1 MRLSS
6 HYVPLLL
13 LAALIASPSAAQT
26 VTGTIRGVVTD
37 PSGAVIPRAS
47 IITTNHATGFVRS
60 GETDAEGNY
69 LLTFL
74 TLGAYR
80 VEVRSPGFERI
91 LREGIE
97 VRADE
102 RLRLDFTL
110 SVGEATQTVEVKAG
124 TPLVQ
129 TSDATVGDVIDS
141 QRIVDL
147 PLNKRNFVDLVQ
159 LTAGVT
165 PGRAAD
171 YGGETAIDNF
181 RGRFVFSANGQRT
194 TTNNFILDGVDNNA
208 NLFNAGG
215 VVIAPVIDSIQE
227 FKVSTANF
235 SPELGRAAGAV
246 VSVQTKAGTNGL
258 HGSLFEFLRN
268 SELDANTFFN
278 NRAGQPKPPFRQN
291 QFGFTARCLGVWSS
305 SSAGGLRVPPRP

>member
-1 MRLSS
+1 MRALLRWL
-6 HYVPLLL
+6 PLLL
-13 LAALIASPSAAQT
+13 VALPAAPQT
-26 VTGTIRGVVTD
+26 VTGTILGVVTD

-47 IITTNHATGFVRS
+47 VIATNQATGFTRS
-60 GETDAEGNY
+60 GASDEEGNY
-69 LLTFL
+69 RLGFL
-74 TLGAYR
+74 PLGAYR
-80 VEVRSPGFERI
+80 LEAKIAGFGRT

-97 VRADE
+97 VQADE
-102 RLRLDFTL
+102 RVRVDFTL
-110 SVGEATQTVEVKAG
+110 TVGEAIQTVEVKAG
-124 TPLVQ
+124 SPLVH

-141 QRIVDL
+141 RRIADL
-147 PLNKRNFVDLVQ
+147 PPNKRNFVDLVQ

-235 SPELGRAAGAV
+235 SPEFGRAAGAV
-246 VSVQTKAGTNGL
+246 VSVQTKGGTNRL
-258 HGSLFEFLRN
+258 HGTLFEFLRN
-268 SELDANTFFN
+268 SDLDANTFFN
-278 NRAGQPKPPFRQN
+278 
-291 QFGFTARCLGVWSS
+291 
-305 SSAGGLRVPPRP
+305 

>member
-1 MRLSS
+1 
-6 HYVPLLL
+6 
-13 LAALIASPSAAQT
+13 
-26 VTGTIRGVVTD
+26 
-37 PSGAVIPRAS
+37 
-47 IITTNHATGFVRS
+47 
-60 GETDAEGNY
+60 
-69 LLTFL
+69 
-74 TLGAYR
+74 
-80 VEVRSPGFERI
+80 
-91 LREGIE
+91 
-97 VRADE
+97 
-102 RLRLDFTL
+102 
-110 SVGEATQTVEVKAG
+110 VEVKAG
-124 TPLVQ
+124 AALVQ

-141 QRIVDL
+141 QRITDL

-235 SPELGRAAGAV
+235 SPEFGRAAGAV
-246 VSVQTKAGTNGL
+246 VSVQTKSGTNQI

-268 SELDANTFFN
+268 SDMDANTFFN

-291 QFGFTARCLGVWSS
+291 QFGFTAGGPIVRDRTFFFGDYQGFRVRDTKNFVSNVPTAAERQGDFSS
-305 SSAGGLRVPPRP
+305 SLFGTIYDPSTAAPSPAGGVTLQPFAGNRIPAPRIDPVAQQVLNSSRQPQHELNARR